1 MRGEGPKAQAG
12 PYVNHTHLYGM
23 SEREHD
29 ALIPDPNVVGR
40 RRLKSNSQCWVGA
53 LRGHQLS
60 VSGYMCLNDFSTV
73 GTTTRIDL
81 NDNARQGG

>member
-29 ALIPDPNVVGR
+29 ALIPDPNVVGK
-40 RRLKSNSQCWVGA
+40 RRLNAIKVQGSQC
-53 LRGHQLS
+53 
-60 VSGYMCLNDFSTV
+60 
-73 GTTTRIDL
+73 
-81 NDNARQGG
+81 